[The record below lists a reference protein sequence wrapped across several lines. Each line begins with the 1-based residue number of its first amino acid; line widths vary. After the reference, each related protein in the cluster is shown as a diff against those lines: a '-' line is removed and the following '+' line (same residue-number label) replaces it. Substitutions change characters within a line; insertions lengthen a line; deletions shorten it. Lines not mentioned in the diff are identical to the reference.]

1 MGLRKLTII
10 ETKRRQL
17 GITQSD
23 MAKKMDMVQST
34 YMRIESGQSLPRDIK
49 KLEILS
55 RILKIDIKTLYKEL
69 KLEEPKMLL
78 RHSADTI
85 PILSHITDEKIIIE
99 EDTINDHFS
108 IKEFIDRDDNLIFIM
123 PHSKMLG
130 IKEGTKILCRPN
142 LKIEIGASVF
152 LETDQISEVMMG
164 VETVETKQK
173 IYTPCTIT
181 FIGKGNLKVDFF
193 DGKETEV
200 LLANI
205 SQIYNFQA
213 LIF

>member
-181 FIGKGNLKVDFF
+181 FINKSNLKVDFF

-200 LLANI
+200 ILANV

>member
-17 GITQSD
+17 GITQMD
-23 MAKKMDMVQST
+23 MAEKLDMVQST
-34 YMRIESGQSLPRDIK
+34 YMRIESGQSLPRDMK
-49 KLEILS
+49 KLETLS

-78 RHSADTI
+78 RHSAGTI
-85 PILSHITDEKIIIE
+85 PILSQIKNEQIIIE
-99 EDTINDHFS
+99 ENTINDHFS
-108 IKEFIDRDDNLIFIM
+108 IKEFIDRDDNIIFIM
-123 PHSKMLG
+123 PHSKMLA

-142 LKIEIGASVF
+142 LKIEIGTSVF
-152 LETDQISEVMMG
+152 LETEQINEVMMG
-164 VETVETKQK
+164 KETVQIKQRL
-173 IYTPCTIT
+173 YTPCTIT
-181 FIGKGNLKVDFF
+181 FIGKDNLKVDFF
-193 DGKETEV
+193 DGKETEI

-205 SQIYNFQA
+205 TEIYNFQA

>member
-69 KLEEPKMLL
+69 KLEEPK
-78 RHSADTI
+78 I
-85 PILSHITDEKIIIE
+85 
-99 EDTINDHFS
+99 
-108 IKEFIDRDDNLIFIM
+108 
-123 PHSKMLG
+123 
-130 IKEGTKILCRPN
+130 
-142 LKIEIGASVF
+142 
-152 LETDQISEVMMG
+152 
-164 VETVETKQK
+164 
-173 IYTPCTIT
+173 
-181 FIGKGNLKVDFF
+181 
-193 DGKETEV
+193 
-200 LLANI
+200 I
-205 SQIYNFQA
+205 SQ
-213 LIF
+213 